1 MILTIESHLDYWLAG
16 ESSAILQ
23 IEAAQDAEQKLVS
36 SHLDLSPYSHLGRVP
51 AEDNLGERVMLGL
64 SNRITATYR
73 ATVEITRPAVDLA
86 QLSAVPVAYLPGD
99 CVAHLMNSRYCPGD
113 QFQSFVLAEFGSLSG
128 GPLVLALRD
137 WIARKIAY
145 VPGSSTPATTALETF
160 VQRKGVCRDFAHML
174 ITLARAAGIPA
185 RFASVYAPDVK
196 PQDFHAVADVYL
208 DGAWHLLDATGMA
221 RPEDMARIGVGADA
235 AHAAFLTVYGM
246 ATLNA
251 QWVNVSRAEASPQT

>member
-23 IEAAQDAEQKLVS
+23 IEAAADAEQTLLET
-36 SHLDLSPYSHLGRVP
+36 HLELSPYAHLGRVP
-51 AEDNLGERVMLGL
+51 AEDNIGERVMLAL
-64 SNRITATYR
+64 SNRISATYR
-73 ATVEITRPAVDLA
+73 AKVEINRPSIA
-86 QLSAVPVAYLPGD
+86 LSHLKAVPVAYLPGD

-113 QFQSFVLAEFGSLSG
+113 QFQSFVNAEFGQLSG
-128 GPLVLALRD
+128 GALIEALRN

-145 VPGSSTPATTALETF
+145 VPGSSTSATTALETF
-160 VQRKGVCRDFAHML
+160 VQRQGVCRDFAHLL

-208 DGAWHLLDATGMA
+208 DGGWHLVDATNMA
-221 RPEDMARIGVGADA
+221 KPAEMARIGVGADA

-251 QWVNVSRAEASPQT
+251 QTVSVRRAD